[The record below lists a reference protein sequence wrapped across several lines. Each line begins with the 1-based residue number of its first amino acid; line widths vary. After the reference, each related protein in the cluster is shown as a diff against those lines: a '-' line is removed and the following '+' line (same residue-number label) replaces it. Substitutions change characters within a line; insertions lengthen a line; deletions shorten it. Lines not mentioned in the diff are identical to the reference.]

1 MTKETMTVH
10 KALTELKTLDDRI
23 GAVIK
28 NGWFCIAKKHSVDK
42 IRGGTV
48 EDYEKSVKSH
58 YDKATELIKR
68 RKAIKRAVVLSNA
81 VTKVTINGTEYTVA
95 EAIEMKNHGI
105 DLDTKLMLRMLDDS
119 NNAQKQI
126 DLENGE
132 RLEERADNFIATMFG
147 QKERKVDNEEIK
159 KAREDFI
166 TASQFELVD
175 PINVKDKIDAL
186 NEHINAFQAEVDAT
200 LSVSN
205 AVTTI
210 EIEY

>member
-10 KALTELKTLDDRI
+10 KALAELKTLDSRI
-23 GAVIK
+23 STVIK
-28 NGWFCIAKKHSVDK
+28 DGHFCIAKKHSVEK
-42 IRGGTV
+42 VEGGTLA
-48 EDYEKSVKSH
+48 EYETAVKSH
-58 YDKATELIKR
+58 YDKATDLIRR

-105 DLDTKLMLRMLDDS
+105 DLDTELMLQMLDHK
-119 NNAQKQI
+119 NKALAQI
-126 DLENGE
+126 EHENGALENK
-132 RLEERADNFIATMFG
+132 ADNFIMSMFG
-147 QKERKVDNEEIK
+147 QKERKVDNEEIR

-166 TASQFELVD
+166 KASQYELID
-175 PINVKDKIDAL
+175 PINVTEKIDAL
-186 NEHINAFQAEVDAT
+186 NEHIQNFESEVDAA